1 MTLLNHQT
9 VTIGRGHHASPAFG
23 ACVVELASM
32 LAGERFS
39 DHPRSVCPAIAGFLR
54 TYNDLLPEGEQD
66 ELYAYAAMIV
76 GTAAPKKVHR
86 ARAAHILRWA
96 GLRSRGGGV
105 RPWLRTW
112 DQVLEPAA
120 RMAVRLEREERQA
133 RVTALLDEL
142 VAMDRPDGALG
153 AGPATALPAA
163 PPAAPAAAVRGGRAE
178 G

>member
-66 ELYAYAAMIV
+66 ELYAYAAVIV
-76 GTAAPKKVHR
+76 GTAAPKKVQR

-96 GLRSRGGGV
+96 GMRSRGGGV

-112 DQVLEPAA
+112 DQVLETAA
-120 RMAVRLEREERQA
+120 RMAVRLEREERRA
-133 RVTALLDEL
+133 RVSALLDEL
-142 VAMDRPDGALG
+142 VAMDRPEGAF
-153 AGPATALPAA
+153 AGRAATVVPAA
-163 PPAAPAAAVRGGRAE
+163 APVPPAAVRSGRA

>member
-9 VTIGRGHHASPAFG
+9 VTIGRGHHASPDSG

-39 DHPRSVCPAIAGFLR
+39 DHPRSVCPAIAGFMR

-66 ELYAYAAMIV
+66 ELYAYAAIIV

-96 GLRSRGGGV
+96 GLRSRRGGV

-112 DQVLEPAA
+112 DQVLESAA

-133 RVTALLDEL
+133 RVSALLGEL
-142 VAMDRPDGALG
+142 VAMDSPEDAL
-153 AGPATALPAA
+153 AGDAATAAPAA
-163 PPAAPAAAVRGGRAE
+163 PPAPPPAAVRGGRA
-178 G
+178 GA

>member
-9 VTIGRGHHASPAFG
+9 VTIGRGHHASPALG

-66 ELYAYAAMIV
+66 ELYAYAAVIV
-76 GTAAPKKVHR
+76 GTAAPRRVHR

-120 RMAVRLEREERQA
+120 RMAVRLEAEERRA
-133 RVTALLDEL
+133 RVSSLLEEL
-142 VAMDRPDGALG
+142 VSMDRPEGALAAG
-153 AGPATALPAA
+153 AAAVPAA
-163 PPAAPAAAVRGGRAE
+163 TPARPPAAVRSGRA
-178 G
+178 GG

>member
-1 MTLLNHQT
+1 MTPLNHQT
-9 VTIGRGHHASPAFG
+9 VTIGRGHHPSPASG

-66 ELYAYAAMIV
+66 ELYAYAAVIV
-76 GTAAPKKVHR
+76 GTAAPRKVQR

-105 RPWLRTW
+105 RPLLRTW

-120 RMAVRLEREERQA
+120 RLAVRIECEERRA
-133 RVTALLDEL
+133 RVSTLLYEL
-142 VAMDRPDGALG
+142 VAMDRPAGA
-153 AGPATALPAA
+153 TSS
-163 PPAAPAAAVRGGRAE
+163 
-178 G
+178 